1 MGLFDR
7 IKGFFNKNKRLN
19 EATYKNYNE
28 FYNQS
33 GTAQINNSNDVIEL
47 EDTNGFKYK
56 ISFQDI
62 ENRALE
68 DGSSINL
75 QKARMYITDKKG
87 TAINSL
93 NGEELLLDPRQVA
106 DEKGNVYTNT
116 KSYYDALIYDGGA
129 QDVLEF
135 FNKKGSNSNY
145 IGSLGYPNKEH
156 FYDMPENARIN
167 YENEY
172 NRLKDQQTQERA
184 MQNEYNRQD
193 INSKNN
199 RDYFEAMKETF
210 GNDSILV
217 ARSNGDQNLLW
228 FDEMVTANVPGFGQ
242 KTLQSVKSRSKETG
256 EIKKFL
262 VEPEY
267 MQDENGN
274 IQNVTLQKYKSLV
287 ENGGASYV
295 KGLFYQVPDNEN
307 QKSGL
312 YVGKIDFDE
321 NGTPKRTKDERFES
335 IYSNVN
341 LDFSRGSIRENGT
354 GNMVYSDNLT
364 KDSLFEGN
372 DIDKIEMYK
381 NSFQNSLRNQV
392 YTNTEYAQ
400 NSQNM
405 QDQRQN
411 YKSRNEY
418 NPFTK

>member
-28 FYNQS
+28 FYNQN
-33 GTAQINNSNDVIEL
+33 GTVQINNSNDVIEL

-56 ISFQDI
+56 VSFQDI
-62 ENRALE
+62 ENRVLE
-68 DGSSINL
+68 DGSNINL
-75 QKARMYITDKKG
+75 QKARMYITNEKG

-129 QDVLEF
+129 QEVLEF
-135 FNKKGSNSNY
+135 FSKKGSNSNY

-172 NRLKDQQTQERA
+172 NRQKDQQTQERA
-184 MQNEYNRQD
+184 IQNEYNRQD

-335 IYSNVN
+335 IYSNVR

-392 YTNTEYAQ
+392 YTNAEYAQ
-400 NSQNM
+400 NGQNM

>member
-28 FYNQS
+28 FYNQN

-62 ENRALE
+62 ENRVLE
-68 DGSSINL
+68 DGSNINL
-75 QKARMYITDKKG
+75 QKARMYITNEKG

-129 QDVLEF
+129 QEVLEF
-135 FNKKGSNSNY
+135 FSKKGSNSNY

-172 NRLKDQQTQERA
+172 NRQKDQQTQERA
-184 MQNEYNRQD
+184 IQNEYNRQD

-295 KGLFYQVPDNEN
+295 KGLFYQAPDNEN

-335 IYSNVN
+335 IYSNVR

-381 NSFQNSLRNQV
+381 NTFQNSLRNQV

-411 YKSRNEY
+411 YKSKNEY

>member
-28 FYNQS
+28 FYNQN
-33 GTAQINNSNDVIEL
+33 GTVQINNSNDVIEL

-62 ENRALE
+62 ENRVLE
-68 DGSSINL
+68 DGSNINL
-75 QKARMYITDKKG
+75 QKARMYITNEKG

-129 QDVLEF
+129 QEVLEF
-135 FNKKGSNSNY
+135 FSKKGSNSNY

-335 IYSNVN
+335 IYSNVR

-392 YTNTEYAQ
+392 YTNAEYAQ
-400 NSQNM
+400 NGQNM

>member
-28 FYNQS
+28 FYNQN

-75 QKARMYITDKKG
+75 QKARMYITNEKG

-129 QDVLEF
+129 QEVLEF
-135 FNKKGSNSNY
+135 FSKKGSNSNY

-172 NRLKDQQTQERA
+172 NRQKDQQTQERA

-210 GNDSILV
+210 ENDSILV

-335 IYSNVN
+335 IYSNVR

-364 KDSLFEGN
+364 KDSLFEEN

-381 NSFQNSLRNQV
+381 NTFQNSLRNQV

>member
-28 FYNQS
+28 FYNQN
-33 GTAQINNSNDVIEL
+33 GTVQINNSNDVIEL

-62 ENRALE
+62 ENRVLE
-68 DGSSINL
+68 DGSNINL
-75 QKARMYITDKKG
+75 QKARMYITNEKG

-129 QDVLEF
+129 QEVLEF
-135 FNKKGSNSNY
+135 FSKKGSNSNY

-172 NRLKDQQTQERA
+172 NRQKDQQTQERA
-184 MQNEYNRQD
+184 IQNEYNRQD

-335 IYSNVN
+335 IYSNVR

-392 YTNTEYAQ
+392 YTNAEYAQ
-400 NSQNM
+400 NGQNM

>member
-28 FYNQS
+28 FYNQN

-68 DGSSINL
+68 DGSNINL

-129 QDVLEF
+129 QEVLEF

-381 NSFQNSLRNQV
+381 NTFQNSLRNQV

>member
-28 FYNQS
+28 FYNQN

-129 QDVLEF
+129 QEVLEF

-172 NRLKDQQTQERA
+172 NRQKDQQTQERA
-184 MQNEYNRQD
+184 MQNEYNKQD

-335 IYSNVN
+335 IYSNVS

-381 NSFQNSLRNQV
+381 NTFQNSLRNQV

-411 YKSRNEY
+411 YKSKNEY

>member
-28 FYNQS
+28 FYNQN

-68 DGSSINL
+68 DGSNINL

-129 QDVLEF
+129 QEVLEF

-228 FDEMVTANVPGFGQ
+228 FDEMVTANVPGFCQ

-381 NSFQNSLRNQV
+381 NTFQNSLRNQV
-392 YTNTEYAQ
+392 YTNAEYAQ
-400 NSQNM
+400 NGQNM

>member
-1 MGLFDR
+1 
-7 IKGFFNKNKRLN
+7 
-19 EATYKNYNE
+19 
-28 FYNQS
+28 
-33 GTAQINNSNDVIEL
+33 
-47 EDTNGFKYK
+47 
-56 ISFQDI
+56 
-62 ENRALE
+62 
-68 DGSSINL
+68 
-75 QKARMYITDKKG
+75 
-87 TAINSL
+87 
-93 NGEELLLDPRQVA
+93 
-106 DEKGNVYTNT
+106 
-116 KSYYDALIYDGGA
+116 
-129 QDVLEF
+129 
-135 FNKKGSNSNY
+135 
-145 IGSLGYPNKEH
+145 
-156 FYDMPENARIN
+156 
-167 YENEY
+167 
-172 NRLKDQQTQERA
+172 
-184 MQNEYNRQD
+184 
-193 INSKNN
+193 
-199 RDYFEAMKETF
+199 
-210 GNDSILV
+210 
-217 ARSNGDQNLLW
+217 
-228 FDEMVTANVPGFGQ
+228 
-242 KTLQSVKSRSKETG
+242 
-256 EIKKFL
+256 
-262 VEPEY
+262 

-335 IYSNVN
+335 IYSNVR

-381 NSFQNSLRNQV
+381 NTFQNSLRNQV

>member
-28 FYNQS
+28 FYNQN

-75 QKARMYITDKKG
+75 QKARMYITNEKG

-129 QDVLEF
+129 QEVLEF
-135 FNKKGSNSNY
+135 FSKKGSNSNY

-172 NRLKDQQTQERA
+172 NRQKDQQTQERA

-210 GNDSILV
+210 ENDSILV

-335 IYSNVN
+335 IYSNVR

-381 NSFQNSLRNQV
+381 NTFQNSLRNQV